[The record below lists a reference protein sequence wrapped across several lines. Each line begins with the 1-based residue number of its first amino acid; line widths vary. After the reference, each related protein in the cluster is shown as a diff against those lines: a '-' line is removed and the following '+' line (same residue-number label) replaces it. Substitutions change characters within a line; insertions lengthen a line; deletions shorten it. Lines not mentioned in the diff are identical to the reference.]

1 MLIFFLRP
9 SDHSTP
15 IPDGVERPPHRKATI
30 KSFHT
35 AEKEERKWI
44 FHPHKS
50 PHRNHMK
57 AWFSGYYTSYQKFT
71 AEKGKLRLQNCPSAL
86 CLNNLSLP
94 ANAHE
99 DHGIAPLSPRM
110 MQDTH
115 IHS

>member
-57 AWFSGYYTSYQKFT
+57 SMVFWPPYDLPEVPSRERKAT
-71 AEKGKLRLQNCPSAL
+71 ATELPQRLVLQQSE
-86 CLNNLSLP
+86 P
-94 ANAHE
+94 ACQC
-99 DHGIAPLSPRM
+99 S
-110 MQDTH
+110 
-115 IHS
+115 